1 MEPVERFVDVGLKLQ
16 VREWNRGSEKRP
28 FLLIHGLSSN
38 ARTWDGVARVLAEHG
53 HPVTAVNQ
61 RGHGQSDKPDDG
73 YDFAT
78 VIADLHRLIDALGWE
93 KPILAGQSWG
103 GNVVLEF
110 GARYPGI
117 ASHLIFVDGGFLKLH
132 RMGPWEY
139 VSTQL
144 RPPSLNGTPRTDI
157 KMRIATFNP
166 EWRDEGVEAT
176 LHNFETLPDGTIRP
190 WLSLERHMK
199 ILRALYDQQPETR
212 YPQIQEPVL
221 ICPADDGSEWAQRK
235 RDEIATACA
244 ALPNA
249 QVHWFEQTAHDIHV
263 HKPAQLAQAM
273 LDFVKTNL

>member
-16 VREWNRGSEKRP
+16 VREWNRGGAERP
-28 FLLIHGLSSN
+28 FLLVHGLSSN
-38 ARTWDGVARVLAEHG
+38 ARTWDGVAKLLAEKG

-78 VIADLHRLIDALGWE
+78 VTADLHKLIAALGWE
-93 KPILAGQSWG
+93 KPVLAGQSWG

-110 GARYPGI
+110 GARYPGV
-117 ASHLIFVDGGFLKLH
+117 ASHLVFVDGGFLKLYK
-132 RMGPWEY
+132 MGPWEY
-139 VSTQL
+139 VAKML
-144 RPPSLNGTPRTDI
+144 RPPALTGTLRTEM
-157 KMRIATFNP
+157 KMRMATFQPDWN
-166 EWRDEGVEAT
+166 DEGVEAT

-221 ICPADDGSEWAQRK
+221 ICPADDGSDWAQRK
-235 RDEIATACA
+235 HDEVAIASAT
-244 ALPNA
+244 LPKA
-249 QVHWFEQTAHDIHV
+249 QVHWFKQTAHDIHV

-273 LDFVKTNL
+273 LDFVNTNL